1 MVTMANDGYID
12 DEETVTSKDRLCLK
26 EDEEDITEQ
35 GRFKGRFVTGQRN
48 ANPEDQSGISRLFN
62 VIRRSVRFRSHRS
75 LYRRKSTNHALA
87 NGVSISNSST

>member
-35 GRFKGRFVTGQRN
+35 GRFKGRFV

-62 VIRRSVRFRSHRS
+62 VIRRSVRFRSYRS

-87 NGVSISNSST
+87 NGVSIPNSST